1 MSLVISDRV
10 KETTT
15 TTGTGTVTLGG
26 ALGGFQTFSD
36 AIGTGNTTY
45 YVIEN
50 DAQYEIGIGTCGGDS
65 LSRDTV
71 LRSSN
76 SDAKISLTGVSFVF
90 CVIPA
95 DRSIFK
101 DVDGNFIIS
110 GDISNLIISYD
121 ENDYDM
127 IKNLSLKE
135 NIVEKSDYKFA
146 FVKGPAWPKGDED
159 MKENFEDFIS
169 KSKLNITEITLPES
183 FDNALQNHEIIMN
196 GGIYSS
202 LKKVYKEDKEN
213 LHPYTINRIENGL
226 NLNASDYVDAIENAK
241 KMKFDLSTIFE
252 KFDAI
257 ITPAAPGEAPRDLST
272 TGNAMFNGYWTMMGV
287 PAISL
292 PLLTGENSLPI
303 GVQVITSWQNDN
315 LLLKIS
321 DEILKDYQ

>member
-1 MSLVISDRV
+1 MIPTS
-10 KETTT
+10 
-15 TTGTGTVTLGG
+15 
-26 ALGGFQTFSD
+26 
-36 AIGTGNTTY
+36 IGTQT
-45 YVIEN
+45 
-50 DAQYEIGIGTCGGDS
+50 GGS
-65 LSRDTV
+65 V
-71 LRSSN
+71 LRPASYNGIIGFKPTFGS
-76 SDAKISLTGVSFVF
+76 ISRSGISPISYRLDHPGVYAR
-90 CVIPA
+90 CIE
-95 DRSIFK
+95 DIRI
-101 DVDGNFIIS
+101 
-110 GDISNLIISYD
+110 ISNLIISYD

-135 NIVEKSDYKFA
+135 NTVEKSDYKFA

-169 KSKLNITEITLPES
+169 KSKLNITEITLPKS

-213 LHPYTINRIENGL
+213 LHAYTINRIQNGL

>member
-1 MSLVISDRV
+1 
-10 KETTT
+10 
-15 TTGTGTVTLGG
+15 
-26 ALGGFQTFSD
+26 
-36 AIGTGNTTY
+36 
-45 YVIEN
+45 
-50 DAQYEIGIGTCGGDS
+50 
-65 LSRDTV
+65 
-71 LRSSN
+71 
-76 SDAKISLTGVSFVF
+76 
-90 CVIPA
+90 
-95 DRSIFK
+95 
-101 DVDGNFIIS
+101 
-110 GDISNLIISYD
+110 
-121 ENDYDM
+121 M

-241 KMKFDLSTIFE
+241 KMKFDLSALFK

-292 PLLTGENSLPI
+292 PLLKGKNSLPI
-303 GVQVITSWQNDN
+303 GVQVITSWKKDN
-315 LLLKIS
+315 LLLNIS
-321 DEILKDYQ
+321 DTILKDYQ

>member
-1 MSLVISDRV
+1 
-10 KETTT
+10 
-15 TTGTGTVTLGG
+15 
-26 ALGGFQTFSD
+26 
-36 AIGTGNTTY
+36 
-45 YVIEN
+45 
-50 DAQYEIGIGTCGGDS
+50 
-65 LSRDTV
+65 
-71 LRSSN
+71 
-76 SDAKISLTGVSFVF
+76 
-90 CVIPA
+90 
-95 DRSIFK
+95 
-101 DVDGNFIIS
+101 
-110 GDISNLIISYD
+110 
-121 ENDYDM
+121 
-127 IKNLSLKE
+127 
-135 NIVEKSDYKFA
+135 
-146 FVKGPAWPKGDED
+146 
-159 MKENFEDFIS
+159 MKENFEEFINN
-169 KSKLNITEITLPES
+169 SKLNITEITLPES